1 MPVNSR
7 FLDSCPDVS
16 ADGLLLFFLSLR
28 FGGLGQ
34 ADLYV
39 STRLTTDDPWSTP
52 LNLGPNVNTHNV
64 EEYPKISFDGRL
76 FMFVADKPDG
86 VGQLDIWQVEI
97 TAMPVGSLQK
107 DSNVD

>member
-1 MPVNSR
+1 M
-7 FLDSCPDVS
+7 
-16 ADGLLLFFLSLR
+16 
-28 FGGLGQ
+28 
-34 ADLYV
+34 
-39 STRLTTDDPWSTP
+39 
-52 LNLGPNVNTHNV
+52 